1 MPLDK
6 YYQAFRTGARKVN
19 LQRRAACSE
28 LITFYKEFYNIR
40 LEFEEVGIKEF
51 FYSYQIKYIIRIGI
65 IK

>member
-6 YYQAFRTGARKVN
+6 YYQAFRTGARRVDLKWKS
-19 LQRRAACSE
+19 ACTE

-40 LEFEEVGIKEF
+40 LEFEKVGIKEF